1 LTGHAAH
8 AIVLTRT
15 KGLTRMKV
23 SQLIAQLQA
32 LQEQHVDLEVM
43 FQNDDAVTWEI
54 MVATTHLA
62 REDEFPKEWN
72 MPKGFEFIKL
82 SN

>member
-1 LTGHAAH
+1 
-8 AIVLTRT
+8 
-15 KGLTRMKV
+15 
-23 SQLIAQLQA
+23 
-32 LQEQHVDLEVM
+32 M

-72 MPKGFEFIKL
+72 MPKGFKFIKL